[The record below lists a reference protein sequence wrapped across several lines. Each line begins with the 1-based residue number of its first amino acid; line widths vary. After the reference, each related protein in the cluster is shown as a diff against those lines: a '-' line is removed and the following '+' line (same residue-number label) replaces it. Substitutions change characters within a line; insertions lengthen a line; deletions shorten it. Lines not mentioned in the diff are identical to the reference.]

1 MVDIAEMVSVISQ
14 KKKPK
19 KQHKTKNL
27 QYVKGKIEVIKQG
40 HSLIQN
46 QVCTSYLSLGF
57 GV

>member
-14 KKKPK
+14 KK